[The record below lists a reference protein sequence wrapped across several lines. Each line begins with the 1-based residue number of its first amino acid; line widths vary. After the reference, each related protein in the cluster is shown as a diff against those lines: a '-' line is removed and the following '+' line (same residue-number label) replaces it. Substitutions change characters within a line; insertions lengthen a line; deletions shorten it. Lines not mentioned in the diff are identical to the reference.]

1 MERSLAILAIAFG
14 IHVAVIFL
22 LLAKYFETRSRYVA
36 WWTAGAT
43 MLTARAWVE
52 MSLLAVSPAQVLSLM
67 AISSALLLAGAGFF
81 LTGTASRDPRARGII
96 QAGLLG
102 FGGLVFAAVMILLAR
117 HGNSGTPRLVTG
129 LAAGVAFLLAAE
141 TYRRT
146 EQILDDAATRTIYA
160 GLLAVG
166 INLIGW
172 AWVPRTP
179 GVIARSEFLGGLAVA
194 LFGGGI
200 ELRALGRAQ
209 RLVVLSQISAALS
222 RTGQVEEI
230 LKEILQQAGRLLQLH
245 TGWAFLR
252 DPATGVYELAAGYQL
267 PAPLEHDD
275 RAALRG
281 SCRCLDLLG
290 ANELTQPVNIVN
302 CMRLEKVGI
311 KAQHASVP
319 LRTTTGIVGLMNLVL
334 PSGRLFSQR
343 ELALL
348 STVGGEV
355 GLAIEKTQLLKELQD
370 KERLRGDLI
379 KKLMTAY
386 EDERRRIA
394 RELHDDTG
402 QSLTALILNVE
413 MLRTLMNQAQPAL
426 VEELDRLKTLAEAT
440 LEEVRKLIYDLR
452 PTILDDLGL
461 AAALRWYVHHQLEP
475 RGLVVDL
482 KLELGEARLD
492 PLVETAAFRI
502 AQEALWNVVKHAA
515 ATRVEVALA
524 LTDGRLRLR
533 VKDNG
538 RGFEGRRRRSVD
550 PLLGGAGL
558 GGMEERATLLGG
570 VVRITSTPEAGTD
583 VVAELPLPAP
593 ASQS

>member
-1 MERSLAILAIAFG
+1 MERALVILAIALA
-14 IHVAVIFL
+14 IHVAVAFL
-22 LLAKYFETRSRYVA
+22 LLAKYFETRFSYVA
-36 WWTAGAT
+36 WWTAGAA
-43 MLTARAWVE
+43 MLGGRALAE
-52 MSLLAVSPAQVLSLM
+52 MWMLMAAPAQVLSLR
-67 AISSALLLAGAGFF
+67 AIGSALLLAGAGFF
-81 LTGTASRDPRARGII
+81 LTGTAARDPRARGII

-102 FGGLVFAAVMILLAR
+102 FGGLIFAAVVVLLAR
-117 HGNSGTPRLVTG
+117 QEDPGNARLVTA

-141 TYRRT
+141 AYRRT
-146 EQILDDAATRTIYA
+146 EQILDDAATRTIFA

-166 INLIGW
+166 VNLVAW
-172 AWVPRTP
+172 AWVARSPA
-179 GVIARSEFLGGLAVA
+179 VIVRSEFLGSLAMG
-194 LFGGGI
+194 LFGAGI
-200 ELRALGRAQ
+200 EFRSLGRAQ
-209 RLVVLSQISAALS
+209 RLVVLSHISAVLS
-222 RTGQVEEI
+222 RTGDVEDI
-230 LKEILQQAGRLLQLH
+230 LGEVLLQAGRLLQLH

-252 DPATGVYELAAGYQL
+252 DASTGLYELAAGYQL
-267 PAPLEHDD
+267 PVPLKRDG

-319 LRTTTGIVGLMNLVL
+319 LRTTTGVVGLMNLVL

-348 STVGGEV
+348 ATVGGEV

-370 KERLRGDLI
+370 KERLRSDLI

-413 MLRTLMNQAQPAL
+413 MLRMQAEQAQPAL
-426 VEELDRLKTLAEAT
+426 VEELERLKALAEAT

-452 PTILDDLGL
+452 PTVLDDLGL

-482 KLELGEARLD
+482 KLELGETRLD

-502 AQEALWNVVKHAA
+502 AQEALWNVVKHARA
-515 ATRVEVALA
+515 SRVEVALA
-524 LTDGRLRLR
+524 LADGRLRLR

-538 RGFEGRRRRSVD
+538 RGFEGRRRAID
-550 PLLGGAGL
+550 PLFRGAGL

-570 VVRITSTPEAGTD
+570 RLRITSAPEAGTD
-583 VVAELPLPAP
+583 VVAELPLPASGHGP
-593 ASQS
+593 

>member
-1 MERSLAILAIAFG
+1 MAILAIAFG
-14 IHVAVIFL
+14 IHVAVVFL
-22 LLAKYFETRSRYVA
+22 LFAKYTETRYGYVA

-43 MLTARAWVE
+43 MLTVRAWVE
-52 MSLLAVSPAQVLSLM
+52 MSLRAAIPAHVPVM

-81 LTGTASRDPRARGII
+81 LTGTTSRDPRARGIV
-96 QAGLLG
+96 QVGLLG
-102 FGGLVFAAVMILLAR
+102 FGGLVFAAAMILLKR
-117 HGNSGTPRLVTG
+117 QGTSGAAGLITG

-141 TYRRT
+141 AYRRT
-146 EQILDDAATRTIYA
+146 EQILDDLATRTIYT
-160 GLLAVG
+160 GLLAMG

-172 AWVPRTP
+172 AWVARTP
-179 GVIARSEFLGGLAVA
+179 EVIARSEFLGGLAVA
-194 LFGGGI
+194 LFGAGI

-209 RLVVLSQISAALS
+209 RLVVLSQISTALS
-222 RTGQVEEI
+222 RTGDVEDI
-230 LKEILQQAGRLLQLH
+230 LGEVLRQAGRLLQLH

-252 DPATGVYELAAGYQL
+252 DASTGVYELAGGYQL
-267 PAPLEHDD
+267 PGPLERDG

-281 SCRCLDLLG
+281 SCRCLDLLE

-302 CMRLEKVGI
+302 CMRLEQVGI

-319 LRTTTGIVGLMNLVL
+319 LRTTSGVVGLMNLVL

-348 STVGGEV
+348 ATVGGEV
-355 GLAIEKTQLLKELQD
+355 GLAIEKTQLLKELQE
-370 KERLRGDLI
+370 KERLRSDLI

-413 MLRTLMNQAQPAL
+413 MLRTLVEQSQPAL
-426 VEELDRLKTLAEAT
+426 LEELDGLKALAETT

-461 AAALRWYVHHQLEP
+461 AAALRWYVRYQLEP
-475 RGLVVDL
+475 RGLTVDL

-524 LTDGRLRLR
+524 LTDGQLQLR

-538 RGFEGRRRRSVD
+538 RGFEGGRRSVN
-550 PLLGGAGL
+550 PLSGGAGL
-558 GGMEERATLLGG
+558 GGMKERATLLGG
-570 VVRITSTPEAGTD
+570 VVRITSTPEAGTE
-583 VVAELPLPAP
+583 VVAELPLPAL